1 MIESFEF
8 YRRTPRL
15 RHAGPIVFE
24 LRPRRPTGV
33 AWSRIGVFMSCAQ
46 SHYKPVTGRGKM
58 QNNLLK
64 RVANSFGSDC
74 VTAFVSTLRLILR
87 SRRSP
92 GGRYTTMFKRLLGFL
107 RKKGLGLE
115 SGPPEHISLDEIDD
129 PELRQALTTV
139 ARTQAAGL
147 DGATVTI
154 HSVQEHF
161 EFHGATPQPSQKL
174 IVVDVTFKNY
184 RYGFGLAGV
193 ELLEAQSGQVESL
206 GGDPHK
212 IFLQENGALM
222 KDQTGSHLDG
232 PDDYTGPIRVLLVYS
247 APKTVRK
254 IALGYWSKVL
264 VERGYDVAA

>member
-1 MIESFEF
+1 M
-8 YRRTPRL
+8 L
-15 RHAGPIVFE
+15 
-24 LRPRRPTGV
+24 
-33 AWSRIGVFMSCAQ
+33 
-46 SHYKPVTGRGKM
+46 
-58 QNNLLK
+58 
-64 RVANSFGSDC
+64 
-74 VTAFVSTLRLILR
+74 
-87 SRRSP
+87 
-92 GGRYTTMFKRLLGFL
+92 KRLLGFL
-107 RKKGLGLE
+107 RKKGLGHE
-115 SGPPEHISLDEIDD
+115 SGPPEHISLGEIDD
-129 PELRQALTTV
+129 PELREALTTV

-184 RYGFGLAGV
+184 RDGFGLAGI

-212 IFLQENGALM
+212 IFLEEDGALI